1 MNNKYSYKTF
11 AIVLISLIVAVYTF
25 IQAND
30 EIIIHW
36 DINGNADGYAP
47 KEIIL
52 MLPFMIPLVD
62 CLIVWISN
70 MDPRKNNMQKS
81 ASGIQVVRFIVAAIL
96 FVCTL
101 LTCIE
106 TLYPKTLN
114 IEVIVP
120 CFVGIMIMIIGNI
133 LPKIR
138 SNYTIGIRNPWTLHS
153 DIVWQKTQ
161 RFSGRL
167 WFVCGIAICLFS
179 VTPYFSHLVMLVMI
193 FFIIILPNLYA
204 YYLYQ
209 KMRKENN
216 YDRN

>member
-1 MNNKYSYKTF
+1 MKNKFSYKIF
-11 AIVLISLIVAVYTF
+11 AVTLIALAAAVYTF

-36 DINGNADGYAP
+36 DLNGNADGYAP
-47 KEIIL
+47 KEIVLI
-52 MLPFMIPLVD
+52 LPFLIPLID
-62 CLIVWISN
+62 GLIIWISQL
-70 MDPRKNNMQKS
+70 DPRKNNMQKS
-81 ASGIQVVRFIVAAIL
+81 ASGIQTVRFIVTAIL
-96 FVCTL
+96 FICTI

-114 IEVIVP
+114 IEVIAP

-167 WFVCGIAICLFS
+167 WFVCGIAVCLFS
-179 VTPYFSHLVMLVMI
+179 VMPSFSHLLMLAMI

-204 YYLYQ
+204 YYIYR
-209 KMRKENN
+209 KMRKENT

>member
-1 MNNKYSYKTF
+1 MKNKYSYKTF
-11 AIVLISLIVAVYTF
+11 VIALISLIVAVYTF

-62 CLIVWISN
+62 CFIVWISN

-153 DIVWQKTQ
+153 DIVWQ
-161 RFSGRL
+161 
-167 WFVCGIAICLFS
+167 
-179 VTPYFSHLVMLVMI
+179 
-193 FFIIILPNLYA
+193 
-204 YYLYQ
+204 
-209 KMRKENN
+209 
-216 YDRN
+216 